1 MRFKIRL
8 RPIEHTPWLM
18 WNYQYPLSAGLYD
31 IISKADTDFATFLHD
46 KGYQLNSRKT
56 FKHFTFSDLRLK
68 IGKSDKYGFQI
79 VSPTVEWTVSFY
91 IDRIAESFIIGLFQN
106 QQIRL
111 FDARFAVTFV
121 VEQIET
127 LPPVEFGDTMQ
138 FNARS
143 SMVIAEKQD
152 GLDQYLEPTDDRF
165 GQYLVIGLIDKYLS
179 TKLENGVELDPTISN
194 MPIGFKVIDAERAKS
209 RKITIKEGRRSGTE
223 VRGFRDFVFELQAPK
238 EVLEVAYYS
247 GIGKFCSNGC
257 GFCEV
262 VK

>member
-8 RPIEHTPWLM
+8 RPLEHTPWLM

-31 IISKADTDFATFLHD
+31 IISKADNDYATFLHD
-46 KGYQLNSRKT
+46 TGYQLNSRKT

-68 IGKSDKYGFQI
+68 IGKSDKNGFQI
-79 VSPTVEWTVSFY
+79 ISPTVEWTVSFY
-91 IDRIAESFIIGLFQN
+91 IDRIAESFIIGLFQD
-106 QQIRL
+106 QKLRL
-111 FDARFAVTFV
+111 FDARFSVTFV

-127 LPPVEFGDTMQ
+127 LAPIAFGDTIR
-138 FNARS
+138 FNAKS

-152 GLDQYLEPTDDRF
+152 GLDQYLAPTDVRF
-165 GQYLVIGLIDKYLS
+165 GHYLVGGLIDKYLS
-179 TKLENGVELDPTISN
+179 TQLDRGIILDPTISN
-194 MPIGFKVIDAERAKS
+194 VPIDFRLIDAEKAKS
-209 RKITIKEGRRSGTE
+209 RKLTIKAGKSSGTE
-223 VRGFRDFVFELQAPK
+223 VRGFRDFVFELKAPR

-262 VK
+262 TQ